1 MRSVT
6 YKFDFVKKRKLY
18 FLISGILTLIAI
30 GSLVI
35 QGLNLGID
43 FVSGTRLD
51 LQFTKQVDLEK
62 ARDALKSLGYEK
74 PNIRLGGNQNNIVI
88 FRLDRKLEKKEVDQI
103 SQGFEK
109 AFQMKPTVQEQT
121 VDPIVGKEI
130 AKNAF
135 YALLIAS
142 LGIVIYVAFRFEYR
156 FAVAAIIALIHDA
169 FLTIGLF
176 SVLQLEVDLTFVAAI
191 LTIVGYSINDTI
203 VIFDRIRENM
213 DRMKPKT
220 WDDLVQLVNA
230 SISQTLVR
238 SINTVLTV
246 LFGVVALIFLGG
258 ESIRNFSLALL
269 FGLIFGA
276 YSSIFLASQI
286 WIGFKWKAMQKEK
299 EDRHGEP
306 VVAE

>member
-1 MRSVT
+1 MT
-6 YKFDFVKKRKLY
+6 YKFDFVKKRKIY
-18 FLISGILTLIAI
+18 FLISGILILIAI

-62 ARDALKSLGYEK
+62 ARDALKDLGYEQ
-74 PNIRLGGNQNNIVI
+74 PNVRLGGDQNNIVI
-88 FRLDRKLEKKEVDQI
+88 FRLDRKIEKKEVDQI
-103 SQGFEK
+103 SQKLTEM
-109 AFQMKPTVQEQT
+109 FQNKPTVQEQT

-142 LGIVIYVAFRFEYR
+142 VGIVIYIAFRFEYR
-156 FAVAAIIALIHDA
+156 FAIAAILTLAHDA
-169 FLTIGLF
+169 FLTVGLF

-213 DRMKPKT
+213 DRSQPKT
-220 WDDLVQLVNA
+220 WDELVQLVNA

-246 LFGVVALIFLGG
+246 LFGAVALMFLGG
-258 ESIRNFSLALL
+258 ESIRNFSLALF

-299 EDRHGEP
+299 EDRSREP

>member
-1 MRSVT
+1 MT
-6 YKFDFVKKRKLY
+6 YKFDFVKKRKIY
-18 FLISGILTLIAI
+18 FLISGILILIAI

-62 ARDALKSLGYEK
+62 ARDALKDLGYEQ
-74 PNIRLGGNQNNIVI
+74 PNVRLGGDQNNIVI
-88 FRLDRKLEKKEVDQI
+88 FRLDRKIEKKEVDQI
-103 SQGFEK
+103 SQKLTEM
-109 AFQMKPTVQEQT
+109 FQNKPTVQEQT

-135 YALLIAS
+135 DALLIAS
-142 LGIVIYVAFRFEYR
+142 VGIVIYIAFRFEYR
-156 FAVAAIIALIHDA
+156 FAIAAILTLAHDA
-169 FLTIGLF
+169 FLTVGLF

-213 DRMKPKT
+213 DRSQPKT
-220 WDDLVQLVNA
+220 WDELVQLVNA

-246 LFGVVALIFLGG
+246 LFGAVALMFLGG
-258 ESIRNFSLALL
+258 ESIRNFSLALF

-299 EDRHGEP
+299 EDRSREP